1 MTTLAAP
8 VRWGLTGLCG
18 LVVFWVAGSGAGAAE
33 VRSVASIRVIPP
45 ATEEQHR
52 PVFDDD
58 RLRRTLEPYIGGPC
72 DPLLLQEALA
82 RPYRFLGY
90 VPDIK
95 IDCAAGDITIV
106 IRESSHRID
115 LITFD
120 PAGLSA
126 IDVSPSGDDEG
137 PLRPLFAVP
146 ADAPRDLMR
155 ALLKTRP
162 GDLYNYVR
170 YRNDVEALRPLGYT
184 IAFISGG
191 PAAGEVYPRGA
202 YLVQSVT
209 PRRRDGGPTPGDRT
223 YVGGTASFGPRSGG
237 ETSIVYSR
245 RAIIGNLDSLTIAPT
260 YSGKL
265 GGRIIYAAPFL
276 ATKNEP
282 RRLYALEVAASSIYL
297 RNRRLGAEEV
307 DERRSTGRVGLG
319 IRPLTLNSSHDF
331 KWQFSIR
338 HERIDLDK
346 QVDGITETSLTLF
359 RFGWTH
365 LIRHTVRRPSFS
377 LRLNPMIDFAFK
389 AAGGERKFIRP
400 SLEATL
406 QRRIMSGIDLHFHLV
421 AGSIDRPVP
430 SFELWSLG
438 GVETVRGFK
447 EDTLLGR
454 HRVAL
459 QSEIW
464 FPFVRTLN
472 ERPVVAEQVPS
483 DLGATPLQPRA
494 AGLLRMAVF
503 VDGGYMSGTATGHN
517 ESLLG
522 AGIGIRFII
531 PRQPIVVRFD
541 YGWGLGGRGDDAFP
555 YLSMGYRF

>member
-1 MTTLAAP
+1 METLAAR

-18 LVVFWVAGSGAGAAE
+18 LAVFWASGSGAGAAE

-58 RLRRTLEPYIGGPC
+58 QLRRALEPHIGGPC

-90 VPDIK
+90 VPDIE
-95 IDCAAGDITIV
+95 IDCAEGDITIV

-120 PAGLSA
+120 AAELSA
-126 IDVSPSGDDEG
+126 LDISPSGDDEG
-137 PLRPLFAVP
+137 ARRPLFAVP

-184 IAFISGG
+184 IAFIPGG

-202 YLVQSVT
+202 YLVQSAT
-209 PRRRDGGPTPGDRT
+209 PRRSDGAPSPGDRN

-237 ETSIVYSR
+237 ETSIIYRR
-245 RAIIGNLDSLTIAPT
+245 RAIFGNLDSFTIAPT
-260 YSGKL
+260 FSGKL
-265 GGRIIYAAPFL
+265 GGRIAYAAPFL
-276 ATKNEP
+276 ATKIEP
-282 RRLYALEVAASSIYL
+282 RRLYELEVAASSIYI
-297 RNRRLGAEEV
+297 RNRRLGVEDV
-307 DERRSTGRVGLG
+307 SERRSIGRVGLG
-319 IRPLTLNSSHDF
+319 IRPLTLGASHDF

-338 HERIDLDK
+338 HERIDLEK
-346 QVDGITETSLTLF
+346 QVDGIDETSLTLF
-359 RFGWTH
+359 RYGWTH
-365 LIRHTVRRPSFS
+365 LIRHTSRRPSFS
-377 LRLNPMIDFAFK
+377 LRLIPAIDFAFE
-389 AAGGERKFIRP
+389 AAGGDREFVRP
-400 SLEATL
+400 SLDATL

-430 SFELWSLG
+430 SFELWTLG

-447 EDTLLGR
+447 EDSFLGR
-454 HRVAL
+454 NRVAL
-459 QSEIW
+459 QSEVW
-464 FPFVRTLN
+464 FPIVRTLN
-472 ERPVVAEQVPS
+472 ERPVVAEQVPN
-483 DLGATPLQPRA
+483 DLGTTPLQPRA
-494 AGLLRMAVF
+494 AGLLRVAVF
-503 VDGGYMSGTATGHN
+503 VDGGYISGTPTGRN

-522 AGIGIRFII
+522 AGVGIRFII

-541 YGWGLGGRGDDAFP
+541 YGWGLGGRGNDAFP
-555 YLSMGYRF
+555 YLSMGFRF